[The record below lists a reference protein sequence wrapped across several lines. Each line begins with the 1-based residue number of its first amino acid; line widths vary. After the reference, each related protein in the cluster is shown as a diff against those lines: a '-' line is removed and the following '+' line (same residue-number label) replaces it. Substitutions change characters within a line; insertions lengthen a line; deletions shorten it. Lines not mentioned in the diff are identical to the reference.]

1 MKNSKALKLLAKIQ
15 DDLSR
20 NGIITNTLVA
30 DLQDLRH
37 YAVED
42 KNPLLA
48 KTIRLTFEHI
58 EANQTFAIA
67 IPDDEPIEGIEF
79 TAASEEVDAKESL
92 AYLLSLFAGPDKKS
106 NALDLREYCNALIAY
121 AEEN

>member
-30 DLQDLRH
+30 DLQDLRP

-92 AYLLSLFAGPDKKS
+92 AYLLHCLQIQIKIKRIGFKRVLQCF
-106 NALDLREYCNALIAY
+106 NCLC
-121 AEEN
+121 